1 MYIALQNCAPYP
13 PPHPPLISFTC
24 LCWIGIAFNL
34 IVHANNDNKNA
45 FYSSQFK
52 QQNCKRCYALIA
64 HAVVDFW
71 VTDTGLMVTPKHKN
85 IHTQE
90 VSSVSLLSFFFS
102 FQILIF
108 PFIPSCPRRP
118 EYISSSTHFSLV
130 GGLYGASCLMRPFCP
145 FVLGVS
151 GIWSLWIIPSVCF
164 CLGKKVRQRK
174 GTKRIKGDESTD
186 ISWRLLSKWSI
197 VLFELIHLIT
207 PPLPPISLQ
216 PYISPPPHTVIPLF
230 CACMLPNPSLVL
242 ILFSHLIIISQ
253 FASFP

>member
-1 MYIALQNCAPYP
+1 
-13 PPHPPLISFTC
+13 
-24 LCWIGIAFNL
+24 
-34 IVHANNDNKNA
+34 
-45 FYSSQFK
+45 
-52 QQNCKRCYALIA
+52 
-64 HAVVDFW
+64 
-71 VTDTGLMVTPKHKN
+71 MVTPKHKN

-164 CLGKKVRQRK
+164 CLGKKGSAEKGNQAHKGRWINRHLMAPAIQVKYSTVWTHPPYHPSPSTHLPSTLHFSPSTHRNPPVLCLHAPESLTGSHPIFTSHHHIPVCFIPINNERDSDWVKINNSEPIKWGLADIPPDAFTKARQSF
-174 GTKRIKGDESTD
+174 GGSYKRC
-186 ISWRLLSKWSI
+186 
-197 VLFELIHLIT
+197 V
-207 PPLPPISLQ
+207 
-216 PYISPPPHTVIPLF
+216 
-230 CACMLPNPSLVL
+230 
-242 ILFSHLIIISQ
+242 
-253 FASFP
+253 

>member
-1 MYIALQNCAPYP
+1 
-13 PPHPPLISFTC
+13 
-24 LCWIGIAFNL
+24 
-34 IVHANNDNKNA
+34 
-45 FYSSQFK
+45 
-52 QQNCKRCYALIA
+52 
-64 HAVVDFW
+64 
-71 VTDTGLMVTPKHKN
+71 MVTPKHKN

-174 GTKRIKGDESTD
+174 GTKCIKGDESTD

-216 PYISPPPHTVIPLF
+216 PYISPPPHTVLCLHAPESLTGSHPIFTSHHHIPVCFIPINNERDSDWVKINNSEPIKWGLADIPPDAF
-230 CACMLPNPSLVL
+230 TKAR
-242 ILFSHLIIISQ
+242 Q
-253 FASFP
+253 SFGGSYKRCV

>member
-1 MYIALQNCAPYP
+1 MYIALQNCAPYT

-45 FYSSQFK
+45 FFSSQFK

-71 VTDTGLMVTPKHKN
+71 VTDIGLMVTPKHKN

-118 EYISSSTHFSLV
+118 EYISSSTVWSVWSV
-130 GGLYGASCLMRPFCP
+130 GSMEPPVWCDLSALSFWESQAS
-145 FVLGVS
+145 GHS
-151 GIWSLWIIPSVCF
+151 
-164 CLGKKVRQRK
+164 
-174 GTKRIKGDESTD
+174 E
-186 ISWRLLSKWSI
+186 
-197 VLFELIHLIT
+197 
-207 PPLPPISLQ
+207 
-216 PYISPPPHTVIPLF
+216 
-230 CACMLPNPSLVL
+230 
-242 ILFSHLIIISQ
+242 
-253 FASFP
+253 SFPPSAFVWEKRFGREREPSA